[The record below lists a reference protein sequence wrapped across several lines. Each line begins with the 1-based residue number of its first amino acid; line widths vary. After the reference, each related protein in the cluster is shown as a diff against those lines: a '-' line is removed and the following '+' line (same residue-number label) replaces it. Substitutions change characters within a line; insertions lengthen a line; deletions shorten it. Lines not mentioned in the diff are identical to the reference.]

1 MDNDNNKRTVTPWQA
16 AGPSSVEFP
25 RRRLGRIV
33 HDERGRASM
42 EWERIDPG
50 ERDAPPRV
58 PLAIVED
65 PSPTARSMRLSSSGH
80 GVDPYDRGVE
90 NRRESGSRARG
101 PADLRQLDAWIRQRR
116 AVEANRRS
124 GDDKS

>member
-1 MDNDNNKRTVTPWQA
+1 MDNENKKRTVMPWQQ

-25 RRRLGRIV
+25 RRRLARIV

-42 EWERIDPG
+42 EWERIGPED
-50 ERDAPPRV
+50 RDAPPRV

-65 PSPTARSMRLSSSGH
+65 PVPAARSLPPTSSNRGCN
-80 GVDPYDRGVE
+80 PYDRGIETRVE
-90 NRRESGSRARG
+90 RGLRARS
-101 PADLRQLDAWIRQRR
+101 PADLRRLDALIRHRR

-124 GDDKS
+124 GDDD